1 MAQGIT
7 KCAEFG
13 VYGDRDE
20 AFRVCAGLRAQG
32 YDAGVCGGTG
42 ERIEHVDPTQPAPD
56 TDAHLA
62 PAPEGASESTPWEA
76 GVDVV
81 ACRPRWGWHRRGVP
95 PAAVF
100 CCSGRTHS
108 MFAPARAG

>member
-32 YDAGVCGGTG
+32 YDAGVYGGNG
-42 ERIEHVDPTQPAPD
+42 ARLEHVDPTQPAPD

-62 PAPEGASESTPWEA
+62 PAPEGASES
-76 GVDVV
+76 
-81 ACRPRWGWHRRGVP
+81 
-95 PAAVF
+95 
-100 CCSGRTHS
+100 
-108 MFAPARAG
+108 AP